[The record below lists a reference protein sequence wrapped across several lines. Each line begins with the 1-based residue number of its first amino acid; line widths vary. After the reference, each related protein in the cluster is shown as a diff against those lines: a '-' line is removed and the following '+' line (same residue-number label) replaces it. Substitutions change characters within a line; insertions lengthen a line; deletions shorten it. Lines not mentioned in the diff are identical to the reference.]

1 MLQEYYLAV
10 SKLERTQFLYEMSFT
25 VNKRKIYQPREAKIL
40 GEK

>member
-10 SKLERTQFLYEMSFT
+10 SKLERSQLLHEMSFT
-25 VNKRKIYQPREAKIL
+25 INKRKVYESRENEIL